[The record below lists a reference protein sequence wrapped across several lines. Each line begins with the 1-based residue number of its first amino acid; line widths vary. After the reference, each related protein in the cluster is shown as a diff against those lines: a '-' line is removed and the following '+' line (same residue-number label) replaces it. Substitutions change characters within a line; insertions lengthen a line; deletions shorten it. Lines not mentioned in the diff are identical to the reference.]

1 MEFLTPFPP
10 CHTLSFFRNFP
21 PPPLCHSQKSDKLWH
36 EAEEDFLYVW
46 LLKYM
51 IRYQRK
57 YEMTGIIVLTYVHTN
72 LYTRDTFVNKSS

>member
-1 MEFLTPFPP
+1 MEFLTPFLP
-10 CHTLSFFRNFP
+10 CHTLSFFRNF

-57 YEMTGIIVLTYVHTN
+57 YEMTGIIDLTYVHTN